1 VKLFLRSK
9 KTFRVLPLR
18 AKALRLS
25 TETRDTIDERTKERR
40 TKNKDII
47 TTMGG
52 NNTNPHAQGMKW
64 LKRRKKKMKLM
75 NEERKRW
82 EEEDEEEETRLE
94 VKTRVEK
101 KNKRKQETKKK
112 KWETNRARKRREE
125 EEEKEEDEV
134 VVAEARTSGGD
145 VNKNPFAV
153 LRQLPRL

>member
-82 EEEDEEEETRLE
+82 EEEEEETGLE

-101 KNKRKQETKKK
+101 KKKKKQETTKKK

-134 VVAEARTSGGD
+134 VAEARTSGGG

-153 LRQLPRL
+153 LRQLPKL

>member
-1 VKLFLRSK
+1 MKLFLRSK

-75 NEERKRW
+75 NEERKQW
-82 EEEDEEEETRLE
+82 EEEEEETGLE

-134 VVAEARTSGGD
+134 VVAEARTSGGG

-153 LRQLPRL
+153 LRQLPKL

>member
-75 NEERKRW
+75 NEERKQW
-82 EEEDEEEETRLE
+82 EEEEEETGLE

-101 KNKRKQETKKK
+101 KKKKKQETTKKK

>member
-1 VKLFLRSK
+1 MKLFLRSK

-75 NEERKRW
+75 NEERKQW
-82 EEEDEEEETRLE
+82 EEEEEETGLE

>member
-1 VKLFLRSK
+1 MKLFLRSK

-75 NEERKRW
+75 NEERKQW
-82 EEEDEEEETRLE
+82 EEEEEETGLE

-101 KNKRKQETKKK
+101 KKKKKQETTKKK

-134 VVAEARTSGGD
+134 VAEARTSGGG

-153 LRQLPRL
+153 LRQLPKL

>member
-75 NEERKRW
+75 NEERKQW
-82 EEEDEEEETRLE
+82 EEEEEETGLE

-101 KNKRKQETKKK
+101 KKKKKQETTKKK

-134 VVAEARTSGGD
+134 VAEARTSGGG

-153 LRQLPRL
+153 LRQLPKL

>member
-1 VKLFLRSK
+1 MKLFLRSK

-75 NEERKRW
+75 NEERKQW
-82 EEEDEEEETRLE
+82 EEEEEETGLE

-134 VVAEARTSGGD
+134 VAEARTSGGG

-153 LRQLPRL
+153 LRQLPKL